1 MHQWSLFDDFAASPF
16 DVSLSFVETVMPI
29 SPVVVHKTEYVNSV
43 NIYWSTFNRCYQSL
57 IVLSVVSAWSLLKH
71 IRKQAHAIPLFP
83 CRIKNKFNLQM
94 YISVVPHHDL
104 IELCIYICCNHFAA
118 HFNGTTKK
126 PKLRFFSVLHDNI
139 IIGIAYIS
147 FCFSRQN
154 AKFTMS
160 HS

>member
-16 DVSLSFVETVMPI
+16 EVSLSFVETVMTI

-71 IRKQAHAIPLFP
+71 IRKQAHAIPLFS
-83 CRIKNKFNLQM
+83 
-94 YISVVPHHDL
+94 SVVPHHDL

-139 IIGIAYIS
+139 IIGIAHIS